1 MGRRWVLSAIA
12 VGVVAGLLFAI
23 FPQLDLAIPGWFFD
37 PVRGNF
43 PLAITWFPNLLR
55 TIGHWTTWLIVLAAG
70 GSLLAKILFPR
81 TKALLSPRIALFL
94 VCSFAIGPG
103 LIVNGILKP
112 TWARPRP
119 VFVQQFGKQQTF
131 EPWWKPGGDCRS
143 NCSFVSGD
151 TAEAF
156 WLLAPASITPP
167 SIRPVAEIA
176 VVGFATAL
184 GSLRVVFG
192 RHFPTDVI
200 FAGVIMVIVVAACR
214 RVFLR
219 MDDSKIERSLERIGD
234 SLRRLFARWFN
245 WLRAAS
251 QRKSR
256 DGRSDPHQSDE
267 KKRKEHA
274 SRGEVLGDTDGIVF
288 FGLDM
293 IAQPL
298 DRGIEELDRE
308 D

>member
-1 MGRRWVLSAIA
+1 
-12 VGVVAGLLFAI
+12 
-23 FPQLDLAIPGWFFD
+23 
-37 PVRGNF
+37 
-43 PLAITWFPNLLR
+43 
-55 TIGHWTTWLIVLAAG
+55 
-70 GSLLAKILFPR
+70 
-81 TKALLSPRIALFL
+81 PRISLFL

-119 VFVQQFGKQQTF
+119 VFVQQFGKQETF

-151 TAEAF
+151 ATEAF

-167 SIRPVAEIA
+167 IIRPVAEIA

-234 SLRRLFARWFN
+234 SLRHHFARWLN

-256 DGRSDPHQSDE
+256 GGRGDPHQSDE

-274 SRGEVLGDTDGIVF
+274 SRGEVLGNTYGIEF

-293 IAQPL
+293 IAQAIDRGVQELDRKYQQQGCDQRKPCPRVGGEEEARGEGVASDRHLLL
-298 DRGIEELDRE
+298 DRGLGSEAFLEAADGFQEGGLDPNKPAPPRHGRWLLPKA
-308 D
+308 DFGVI

>member
-37 PVRGNF
+37 PVHGNF
-43 PLAITWFPNLLR
+43 PLAITWFPNLIR
-55 TIGHWTTWLIVLAAG
+55 TIGHWTTWLIVFAAG

-81 TKALLSPRIALFL
+81 TRVLLSPRIALFL
-94 VCSFAIGPG
+94 LCSFAIGPG

-119 VFVQQFGKQQTF
+119 VFVQQFGKQETF

-151 TAEAF
+151 AAEAF

-167 SIRPVAEIA
+167 IIRPAAEIA

-234 SLRRLFARWFN
+234 SLRYHFARWLN
-245 WLRAAS
+245 
-251 QRKSR
+251 
-256 DGRSDPHQSDE
+256 
-267 KKRKEHA
+267 
-274 SRGEVLGDTDGIVF
+274 
-288 FGLDM
+288 
-293 IAQPL
+293 
-298 DRGIEELDRE
+298 
-308 D
+308 